1 MNTVAR
7 ASVKSYKLELL
18 ASTYLNIQLID
29 LSYIFQAA
37 GLRYAAVYIWIVIIC
52 VLLCVDVLITR
63 SGPPATPVMTSAF
76 RASALWT
83 LILICHYAGK
93 VVRAVCFYKY
103 FVC

>member
-18 ASTYLNIQLID
+18 AN
-29 LSYIFQAA
+29 
-37 GLRYAAVYIWIVIIC
+37 
-52 VLLCVDVLITR
+52 VLITR

-83 LILICHYAGK
+83 LILICHYAG
-93 VVRAVCFYKY
+93 VTQAGQDFAVSSMLPLFRTQTLEILHLWSSR
-103 FVC
+103 